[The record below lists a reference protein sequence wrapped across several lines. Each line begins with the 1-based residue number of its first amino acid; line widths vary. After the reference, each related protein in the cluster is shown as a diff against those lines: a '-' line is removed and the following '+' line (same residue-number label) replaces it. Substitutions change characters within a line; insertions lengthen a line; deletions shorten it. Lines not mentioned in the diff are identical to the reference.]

1 MTDALLQLVSLR
13 GGSFDG
19 QLEQAPPPP
28 GALRLG
34 VKSENAEWSELYLYR
49 SGETVNDPEQG
60 ALPVMIFVR
69 RDDNV

>member
-1 MTDALLQLVSLR
+1 MTETLQLVSLQ

-19 QLEQAPPPP
+19 QLGQAPPPP

-34 VKSENAEWSELYLYR
+34 VKSEDDEWSELYLYAI
-49 SGETVNDPEQG
+49 GEIVNDPDHG
-60 ALPVMIFVR
+60 ALPLMVFMR